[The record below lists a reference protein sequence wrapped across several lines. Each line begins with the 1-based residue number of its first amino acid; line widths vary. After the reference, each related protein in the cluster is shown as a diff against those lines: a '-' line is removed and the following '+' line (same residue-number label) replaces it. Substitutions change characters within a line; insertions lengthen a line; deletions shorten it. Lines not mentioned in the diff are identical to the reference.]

1 MENFSEFVGGLT
13 SKLAKGLKLVP
24 TEQGRLAQF
33 KATFLQNRAEN
44 QDSLEALKDEIHQVE
59 DLIKLKKARYDAAH
73 GLVQKTIGQEIEQA
87 FRELDRKESQGA
99 LILRNL
105 ETTSVTLDKIRELE
119 EAGKGGVDE
128 QHLDEI
134 AVRLEDA
141 FAEVKQADA
150 ALEGLTEVKYEARAR
165 ETMDLDRRLGELS
178 GSKGPKKSEP
188 GLSDATLE
196 RLKKLE
202 KETD

>member
-1 MENFSEFVGGLT
+1 MKNLGELIGEWVSW
-13 SKLAKGLKLVP
+13 LAKGLGLQSS
-24 TEQGRLAQF
+24 ESDRLKQR
-33 KATFLQNRAEN
+33 KAEFIRNRNAN
-44 QDSLEALKDEIHQVE
+44 QDSLASLKDEIRQIE
-59 DLIKLKKARYDAAH
+59 ERIRLLKVRYDAAH

-87 FRELDRKESQGA
+87 FRELDRKESQAA

-105 ETTSVTLDKIRELE
+105 ETISTTVDKMRELE
-119 EAGKGGVDE
+119 EAGKRGVDE
-128 QHLDEI
+128 EHLDKI
-134 AVRLEDA
+134 AVQLEEA
-141 FAEVKQADA
+141 FAAVKQADA

-188 GLSDATLE
+188 GLSGATLE
-196 RLKKLE
+196 RLKHLE